1 MKKSKRNWLTKSIGF
16 ALITL
21 VAIGCGKKSEKDT
34 TAKEEVTTTDGAVV
48 NTEYP
53 EQVYWGDQHLHTS
66 WSGDAGA
73 AGTVVGP
80 EEALRFAMGEEVKS
94 NSGQKAK
101 LHRPLDWLAVSDH
114 SDGMGVIAY
123 IIDGDPELMKVPL
136 LKKWHDG
143 MTSGDLK
150 TMNDTRNDMI
160 HKQSN
165 NQLPVELTDEKFAR
179 TVWDKSTVIMDK
191 YNKPGKFTAF
201 IAYEWT
207 SNYGG
212 GNNLH
217 RNIIY
222 RGNGEEAR
230 KVLPENTM
238 ISADPES
245 LWKWMQAYEDKT
257 GGKILA
263 IPHNGNLSNG
273 LMFSLTTLAGKPI
286 SKEYAE
292 ARAKWEPLFEVTQV
306 KGTSEAHPS
315 LSPTDEFANFEIWD
329 KGNLGIQKL
338 KKPEMLKTEY
348 VREALKDGLK
358 LEQQLGINPFK
369 YGMAGGT
376 DDHTGMT
383 SAEEDNWWG
392 KFKQTEPSKERWDE
406 NSATN
411 GNLNVKGW
419 EYSGSGWTGVWA
431 TSNTREALWDAM
443 KRKETYATT
452 GPRITVRFFGGYDF
466 SEKDLNAS
474 DMAKRGYKKGVPMG
488 GDLAAPASNKKP
500 TFMIVAVKDAIGV
513 NLDRAQV
520 IKGWVDSKGNKQEK
534 IYNVAWGNSD
544 KRKMMAN
551 GKIPAVGNTVDLKT
565 CTTANTIGATEL
577 KTVWTDPD
585 FDASLSAVY
594 YVRVL
599 EIPSPRWT
607 AFDAMRYKIKM
618 DPKVPMTLQER
629 CYTSPIWYTPKK

>member
-1 MKKSKRNWLTKSIGF
+1 MKNSILLCFFTCMMFSCADQDSAKNKNPTDSTKTIGQT
-16 ALITL
+16 AT
-21 VAIGCGKKSEKDT
+21 VAN
-34 TAKEEVTTTDGAVV
+34 TAF
-48 NTEYP
+48 P
-53 EQVYWGDQHLHTS
+53 ERVYWGDQHLHTA

-73 AGTVVGP
+73 SGTTVGP
-80 EEALRFAMGEEVKS
+80 EDAVRFAMGEEVNS
-94 NSGQKAK
+94 NTGQKAK
-101 LHRPLDWLAVSDH
+101 LIRPLDWLVVSDH

-123 IIDGDPELMKVPL
+123 ILDGDPELMKVPM

-143 MTSGDLK
+143 MTSGDPK
-150 TMNDTRNDMI
+150 RATATRNDMI
-160 HKQSN
+160 HQQSTN
-165 NQLPVELTDEKFAR
+165 NLPKELTDEKFAR
-179 TVWDKSTVIMDK
+179 SVWDKNTAIMDK
-191 YNKPGKFTAF
+191 YNQPGKFTAF
-201 IAYEWT
+201 IGYEWT

-230 KVLPENTM
+230 QMIPENT
-238 ISADPES
+238 IVSADPES

-292 ARAKWEPLFEVTQV
+292 ARNKWERLFEVTQY

-315 LSPTDEFANFEIWD
+315 ISPNDEFANFEIWD
-329 KGNLGIQKL
+329 KGNLGIQIL

-348 VREALKDGLK
+348 IREALKDGLK
-358 LEQQLGINPFK
+358 FEQELGVNPFK
-369 YGMAGGT
+369 YGLAGGT
-376 DDHTGMT
+376 DAHTGL
-383 SAEEDNWWG
+383 SAPEESNTWG
-392 KFKQTEPSKERWDE
+392 KFKTVEPSKDRWNE
-406 NSATN
+406 TSSKN
-411 GNLNVKGW
+411 GNEVIKGW

-431 TSNTREALWDAM
+431 TSNTREAIWDAM
-443 KRKETYATT
+443 QRRETYATT

-466 SEKDLNAS
+466 TNEDLNATN
-474 DMAKRGYKKGVPMG
+474 MAEKGYRKGVPMG
-488 GDLAAPASNKKP
+488 GDLPVVAGKKP
-500 TFMIVAVKDAIGV
+500 SFMILAMKDAIGV
-513 NLDRAQV
+513 NLDRIQV
-520 IKGWVDSKGNKQEK
+520 IKGWIDAKGNKHEK
-534 IYNVAWGNSD
+534 IYNVAWGD
-544 KRKMMAN
+544 AEKRKIDAN
-551 GKIPAVGNTVDLKT
+551 GKIPAVGNTVNLEN
-565 CTTANTIGATEL
+565 CTTENSIGDAEL

-585 FDASLSAVY
+585 FDAALSAVY

-607 AFDAMRYKIKM
+607 AYDAMKYKVKM
-618 DPKVPMTLQER
+618 DKNVPMIIQER